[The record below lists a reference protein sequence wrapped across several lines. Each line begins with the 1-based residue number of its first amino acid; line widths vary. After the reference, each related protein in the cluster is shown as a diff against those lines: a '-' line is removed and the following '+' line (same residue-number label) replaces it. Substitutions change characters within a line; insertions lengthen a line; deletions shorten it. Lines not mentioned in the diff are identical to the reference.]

1 MVHAVRIRK
10 GKASYAN
17 HWVQTSRLKQEL
29 RAKRRLFT
37 KARCRRSQVAFP
49 YVSARR
55 FQDGARRLGRL
66 TAIIYS

>member
-29 RAKRRLFT
+29 RARRRLFT
-37 KARCRRSQVAFP
+37 LARST
-49 YVSARR
+49 
-55 FQDGARRLGRL
+55 RLSLQRL
-66 TAIIYS
+66 IPTQKN